1 MSWSEKPVKNEIA
14 FFESSTHKEK
24 TNFLHYLWGWCIGKL
39 RGIYLFKY
47 ILRYM
52 KKNYLKLLKNL
63 FDSEFTVCY

>member
-39 RGIYLFKY
+39 RGIYLS
-47 ILRYM
+47 IQLHTNRYVYE
-52 KKNYLKLLKNL
+52 KELLMYVNNIIEES
-63 FDSEFTVCY
+63 F